1 MQRPLRFLSRFA
13 TTLLLASGTV
23 GCTTAT
29 EQIAKRETPPRP
41 YSRIFNA
48 TYEEVEIA
56 LKQAMLRY
64 SHKVDNTE
72 AGIFETDY
80 VRGDARFVAPHKVEK
95 YPPGYRYRLIVRLVR
110 GRKGSKETI
119 KVQITK
125 RPEIQRD
132 FFTTPQETT
141 TDGFEEQVILYRIYR
156 ELILNRAVARA
167 TEKAN
172 KKNMEEE
179 LP

>member
-1 MQRPLRFLSRFA
+1 MPIFPRLLKQLAACVLLVA
-13 TTLLLASGTV
+13 TAS

-41 YSRIFNA
+41 YSRLFNA
-48 TYEEVEIA
+48 SYEEVEIA

-72 AGIFETDY
+72 AGIFETDF
-80 VRGDARFVAPHKVEK
+80 VRGDARFIAPHKTEK

-141 TDGFEEQVILYRIYR
+141 TDGFEEQMILYRIYR